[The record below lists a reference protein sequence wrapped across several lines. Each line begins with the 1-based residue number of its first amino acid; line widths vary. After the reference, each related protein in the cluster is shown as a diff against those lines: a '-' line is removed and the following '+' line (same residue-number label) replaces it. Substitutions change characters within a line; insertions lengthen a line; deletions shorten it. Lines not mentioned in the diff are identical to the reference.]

1 MKYTRPLSAWLLT
14 CAATCLLTIA
24 TGAAAAGPDAPATQ
38 DIDLNLIV
46 NPGLNDAWYDIN
58 TAGQGFFFNVF
69 PDIPLF
75 FLAWFTFDT
84 VQPDS
89 SVTAILGA
97 PDQRWVTASGSW
109 QGNTVTLNAEL
120 TTGGVFNSS
129 EPMPTQVQ
137 GYGTITIVFHDCNN
151 ATLTYNFPS
160 LGLSGQI
167 ELTRVVADNVA
178 LCESLAMGS

>member
-1 MKYTRPLSAWLLT
+1 MKHKRPFCAWLLT
-14 CAATCLLTIA
+14 CAVTCTLAVA
-24 TGAAAAGPDAPATQ
+24 TGVAAAEPDAPATRA
-38 DIDLNLIV
+38 IDLNLIV
-46 NPGLNDAWYDIN
+46 NPGLNDAWYDVN

-69 PDIPLF
+69 PDIGLF

-84 VQPDS
+84 VQPDA

-97 PDQRWVTASGSW
+97 PDQRWVTASGTW
-109 QGNTVTLNAEL
+109 EANTVTLNAEL

-129 EPMPTQVQ
+129 DPAPDQVQ

-160 LGLSGQI
+160 LGLTGQI
-167 ELTRVVADNVA
+167 ELTRVVSDNIA
-178 LCESLAMGS
+178 LCESLAMGA